1 MDHHHVET
9 KPAPPRCAVHLPLGL
24 VVALVVLR
32 LAIGWHFYR
41 EGTKKLEYNS
51 ETGVTTIAFSAEPF
65 LRQAVGPVA
74 EMVKEEMPSAYN
86 WERYLAVP
94 RQARPTT
101 EEELDTRA
109 KWEADYAA
117 RRKAAAAK
125 KQPAPIE
132 FPPYSPYYDWADRI
146 QSSWRT
152 AHDRFAIIPGL
163 SEEQRKTAA
172 EALDFRRQQ
181 LADYLSSQTDA
192 IAEWEHELYRLGE
205 MEKDS
210 GSVSLPFLGTRIQEK
225 TTETKAATGAWVAQ
239 VKAIEEG
246 YLADL
251 RGIVSDKQLEDAAT
265 AQALDE
271 ALADESVEKVNKINV
286 VVTAVIIGSG
296 VLLMLGL
303 FTRVACIGAAGFL
316 LSVIASQ
323 PPWVAG
329 SQNPVFYYQLV
340 EIAALAV
347 LFAAAA
353 GQYAGL
359 DYFIRLFTG
368 KCCCRKESV

>member
-1 MDHHHVET
+1 M
-9 KPAPPRCAVHLPLGL
+9 GL
-24 VVALVVLR
+24 VIALVVLR
-32 LAIGWHFYR
+32 LATGWHFYR
-41 EGTKKLEYNS
+41 EGTKKLQYNS

-74 EMVKEEMPSAYN
+74 DMVKEEIPSAYN

-101 EEELDTRA
+101 EEELDKRA
-109 KWEADYAA
+109 KWQADYAA

-125 KQPAPIE
+125 KQPLPIE
-132 FPPYSPYYDWADRI
+132 FPPHSPYYDWADRI
-146 QSSWRT
+146 QASWRT

-163 SEEQRKTAA
+163 AAEQRAA
-172 EALDFRRQQ
+172 AEEALDMRRQQ
-181 LADYLSSQTDA
+181 LADYLESQTDA
-192 IAEWEHELYRLGE
+192 IAEWEHELYRLSE
-205 MEKDS
+205 LKKNS
-210 GSVSLPFLGTRIQEK
+210 GAVSLPFLGTQINEK
-225 TTETKAATGAWVAQ
+225 ATETTAATRAWISQ
-239 VKAIEEG
+239 VQAIEAG

-251 RGIVSDKQLEDAAT
+251 RGIMTEEQLNDAAT
-265 AQALDE
+265 SAALDE
-271 ALADESVEKVNKINV
+271 ALANESEEKVNKLNV
-286 VVTAVIIGSG
+286 VVTSVIIGSG

-303 FTRVACIGAAGFL
+303 FTRIACIGAAGFL

-368 KCCCRKESV
+368 KCCGRKESV